1 MVLSSILFWSLDLP
15 SDRLM
20 TKTGAEARLVSE
32 ANQGCFCSFESAL
45 ESGSRPASSPHSGH
59 PELRGT
65 SCRVGSPVVRCQP
78 ILRVPIDSY
87 VFQKTKA
94 LFS

>member
-45 ESGSRPASSPHSGH
+45 ESGSRPVSSPHSGH
-59 PELRGT
+59 PELRASWHLLQGWQPCGEV
-65 SCRVGSPVVRCQP
+65 SAHFKGS
-78 ILRVPIDSY
+78 Y
-87 VFQKTKA
+87 
-94 LFS
+94 